1 MMLLYLAFQSS
12 SNILLMP
19 YGFLMETMI
28 MAPTLDDHIN
38 LLSSNSHKFKHRI
51 IVKRDSKDLS
61 KVLTGVP
68 VIDNETEELIAFVE
82 LKWESEGYNR

>member
-1 MMLLYLAFQSS
+1 
-12 SNILLMP
+12 MP

-28 MAPTLDDHIN
+28 MVSPTLDDHIN
-38 LLSSNSHKFKHRI
+38 LLPSNSHKFKHRI
-51 IVKRDSKDLS
+51 IVKRDSKDFS

-82 LKWESEGYNR
+82 LKWESEGYNRY